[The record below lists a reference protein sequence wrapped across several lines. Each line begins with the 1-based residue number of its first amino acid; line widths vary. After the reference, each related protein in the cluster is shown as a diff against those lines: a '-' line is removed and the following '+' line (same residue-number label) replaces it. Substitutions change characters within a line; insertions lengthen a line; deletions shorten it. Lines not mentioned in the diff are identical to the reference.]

1 MPAGQTEA
9 TVRKQSGQGGSMTN
23 TVEIDYVTRF
33 PFGKPTT
40 WLFKW
45 NGFVVT
51 WKKKQKT
58 LRKLHNFQKH
68 LYRKTFLD
76 AE

>member
-9 TVRKQSGQGGSMTN
+9 TVSKQSGQGGSMTN
-23 TVEIDYVTRF
+23 TVETDYVTRF

-40 WLFKW
+40 WRFKW

-51 WKKKQKT
+51 WKKKT
-58 LRKLHNFQKH
+58 LRKLHNFQKR